1 MVKADS
7 LGRWGP
13 AVAILF
19 ACAGPAYGLRFPPSD
34 HGLTSRWRVLGARQ
48 KNSAV
53 LARHA
58 KRPATGHGG
67 GVEGHKRKRDV
78 LRELLTH
85 AVFGRPDGGRALI
98 RSSLEEALAVS
109 TSPPPP
115 TPPAMPH
122 ATARKQE
129 QQISTAATEYQ
140 TTHVVTRQ
148 QHASHV
154 AAQDQTPTLNE
165 GFSCD
170 LQPTLRARRPQEGEI
185 ESACVCLL
193 CEGEADKLLQMRAM
207 LAPQMPQDEEWL
219 PDVHGD
225 VRLLRF
231 LRKCK
236 GDVLAAVGWYRK
248 MLRWRHDHHVDAV
261 RLRLGLC

>member
-1 MVKADS
+1 M
-7 LGRWGP
+7 GRWGH

-170 LQPTLRARRPQEGEI
+170 LQPTLRARRATRWSP
-185 ESACVCLL
+185 CL
-193 CEGEADKLLQMRAM
+193 
-207 LAPQMPQDEEWL
+207 
-219 PDVHGD
+219 
-225 VRLLRF
+225 
-231 LRKCK
+231 
-236 GDVLAAVGWYRK
+236 
-248 MLRWRHDHHVDAV
+248 
-261 RLRLGLC
+261 